1 LIFLARGLSGVSVLV
16 VSRRTGR
23 EMCRGRRKNI
33 YFGVGLLYEK
43 LLSAVQDEKLLY
55 N

>member
-1 LIFLARGLSGVSVLV
+1 LIFLAIGLSGVSVLV

-23 EMCRGRRKNI
+23 EMCRGGRKKI
-33 YFGVGLLYEK
+33 YCVVGMLYEK
-43 LLSAVQDEKLLY
+43 LLSAAQDEKLLS